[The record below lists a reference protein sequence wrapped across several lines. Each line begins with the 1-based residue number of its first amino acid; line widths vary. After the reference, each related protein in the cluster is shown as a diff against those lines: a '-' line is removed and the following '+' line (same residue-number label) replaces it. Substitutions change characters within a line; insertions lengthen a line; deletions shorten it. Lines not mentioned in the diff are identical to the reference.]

1 MADGWSLDQFVSY
14 WPFLLGG
21 AVFLHFLYGL
31 RKGADES
38 WRAIGT
44 FCAVLW
50 KAPVWVLLFVK
61 WVGSSAK
68 CLPVVGPV
76 VTWAGDLPKKFMNY
90 VKATLRMNPLTLEAL
105 NMGPSPH
112 GFEWWY
118 AQTCDHLALL
128 PVARGSKEFA

>member
-21 AVFLHFLYGL
+21 AVFFHFLYGL
-31 RKGADES
+31 YKGVDES

-76 VTWAGDLPKKFMNY
+76 VTWAIYQRN
-90 VKATLRMNPLTLEAL
+90 
-105 NMGPSPH
+105 S
-112 GFEWWY
+112 
-118 AQTCDHLALL
+118 
-128 PVARGSKEFA
+128 